1 MSANSYAR
9 FPGMGDLPG
18 DSSHPNS
25 PDCDTSRE
33 EWIDARA
40 KELTS
45 ERMADHGRLADAVE
59 QLIGYSDWTDTLA
72 GDMAAVLGASEAA
85 FDAEAIQFFARLHKR
100 VKTDVR
106 ATAECDAESE
116 RDRWEDEQGEM
127 RGTRLGADDLEDA
140 A

>member
-25 PDCDTSRE
+25 PDYDASRD
-33 EWIDARA
+33 EWIGKRA
-40 KELTS
+40 TELAA
-45 ERMADHGRLADAVE
+45 ERMADHGKLADAVE
-59 QLIGYSDWTDTLA
+59 QVIGYSDWTDTLA
-72 GDMAAVLGASEAA
+72 GDMAAVLGASDAA
-85 FDAEAIQFFARLHKR
+85 FCAEAIGFFAKLYKR

-106 ATAECDAESE
+106 ATAECDAELE

-127 RGTRLGADDLEDA
+127 RGTRFGADDLEDA